1 MIESKELIQ
10 SLIEIHKGL
19 GKISTFRCE
28 GRSMLP
34 LIAPGSMVSIE
45 HLPAEKIKLGEII
58 AFRRSSHLV
67 VHRVLKEYHHQG
79 NLFFLEKGDSNLRAG
94 IVEEKN
100 VLGKIVKV
108 KRGRKPITL
117 DTYTWRLINYLVARY
132 GLMINYAFKRFYS
145 VRENFPERKENLLAK
160 IGQNTFRIS
169 LYFFPKVLIMA
180 GIMGTGRG
188 KEN

>member
-1 MIESKELIQ
+1 MIESKELVQ
-10 SLIEIHKGL
+10 SLIEIHKEL
-19 GKISTFRCE
+19 GKISTFKCE

-34 LIAPGSMVSIE
+34 LITPGSMVSIE

-117 DTYTWRLINYLVARY
+117 DSDTWRLINYLVARY
-132 GLMINYAFKRFYS
+132 GLMINDAFKRFYS
-145 VRENFPERKENLLAK
+145 LPENFPDGKENLLAK
-160 IGQNTFRIS
+160 IGQNIFRIS

-180 GIMGTGRG
+180 GIMGTGGG